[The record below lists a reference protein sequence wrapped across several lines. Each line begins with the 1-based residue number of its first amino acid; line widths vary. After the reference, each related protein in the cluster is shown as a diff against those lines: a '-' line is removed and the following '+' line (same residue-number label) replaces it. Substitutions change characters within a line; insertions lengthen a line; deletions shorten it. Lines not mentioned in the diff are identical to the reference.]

1 MKESRLPGSTFAGAA
16 EIIVARFAAAILVA
30 GLSLGRPD
38 CFFRAKSEKLLGR
51 SLTYFNLIRIT

>member
-1 MKESRLPGSTFAGAA
+1 
-16 EIIVARFAAAILVA
+16 VACFAAATLVA